1 MKVTKEKLPKSLVA
15 LDIELDR
22 DQVEKGLDRAAR
34 QLSQKYNIPG
44 FRKGKAPR
52 FIVENYF
59 GRDALVEQ
67 ATEDLINKSFKTA
80 LDQEQINPIGQASIE
95 TVNSADPF
103 QYRVLVPI
111 APTVTI
117 PEYRNIRLPLEI
129 EPITDETV
137 QRAMDALREKHVVLR
152 ELEEPRPA
160 REGDQLTVKME
171 SFVDGE
177 PLEERDENGEL
188 RSTTLV
194 LEPGRLVDDL
204 YNGLL
209 GVEAGNLVEVISH
222 MPEDHANDRVRD
234 KDITFQVQ
242 VEGIQERVL
251 PDWDEVPV
259 LENFEGTVDELREK
273 THKDLDESAR
283 NLAERKV
290 LDGFIEQVVSNT
302 EYDVPDVMIHDRA
315 HELLHEQ
322 GAQFERYGITLDQML
337 QYRGKTHEQAIE
349 ELEPEAE
356 QQLKT
361 SLAMQEVVAKE
372 ELRVDNAEVNEEI
385 GRVLQDYPEAERASA
400 QAIFNNQLRPGI
412 ASTVLDRKLRERIL
426 AIASGEAPELGTDA
440 SDADTTSGETPA
452 LETGAQSDDTAAMV
466 ADNESPSVSDTTSE
480 ATENSEQSVAAVAD
494 DEPTTVSGTASE
506 ETESSE
512 QSVSDDAARETNS

>member
-1 MKVTKEKLPKSLVA
+1 MKVTTEKLPKSLVA

-95 TVNSADPF
+95 TVNSTDPF

-117 PEYRNIRLPLEI
+117 PEYRDIRFPLEI

-137 QRAMDALREKHVVLR
+137 QRGIDALREKHVVLR

-160 REGDQLTVKME
+160 QEGDQLTVKME

-204 YNGLL
+204 YNALL
-209 GVEAGNLVEVISH
+209 GAEAGNQVEVVSH
-222 MPEDHANDRVRD
+222 MPDDHANDQVRD
-234 KDITFQVQ
+234 KDITFRVQ
-242 VEGIQERVL
+242 VDGIQERVL

-273 THKDLDESAR
+273 TRKDLEDSAR

-290 LDGFIEQVVSNT
+290 LDGFIEQIVANT

-372 ELRVDNAEVNEEI
+372 GLRVDNAEVNEEI
-385 GRVLQDYPEAERASA
+385 ERVLQDYPEAERAGA

-426 AIASGEAPELGTDA
+426 AIASGEAPEIGTD
-440 SDADTTSGETPA
+440 SNDADTTSDETPA
-452 LETGAQSDDTAAMV
+452 LETATQNND
-466 ADNESPSVSDTTSE
+466 VS
-480 ATENSEQSVAAVAD
+480 AAVAD
-494 DEPTTVSGTASE
+494 DEPTTVS
-506 ETESSE
+506 
-512 QSVSDDAARETNS
+512 DAAPGAVESTEQGETDEVAQETNI